1 MNQLA
6 IHNPATGALIT
17 TVDAD
22 DAASVAVK
30 AVRARA
36 AQAAW
41 GATPLAER
49 KACIERFAAAVRAEL
64 EPLAAIMTRETGKPI
79 KMSRNELNGLMGR
92 IDFFL
97 SAVDASVATET
108 VFVDGGMTEQIQHLF
123 AHVFQLETQI
133 EEHLRGH
140 ALLLAKQTQENVL
153 CANVVMIEIARLLHR
168 ILNHLFGARCLRK
181 LAHGYHVGPAL
192 HEFFDFHANLPQVD
206 VKVFKNVGRHAA
218 ALFDQS
224 QEHVLGADVFMV
236 KALGLLIGQLHDF
249 ASTVSKTL
257 IHRVIP

>member
-30 AVRARA
+30 AGRAHA

-41 GATPLAER
+41 AATPLAAR

-64 EPLAAIMTRETGKPI
+64 ETLAAIMTRETGKPI

-97 SAVDASVATET
+97 GAVDASVATET
-108 VFVDGGMTEQIQHLF
+108 VFADGGMTEQIQHTPLGVV
-123 AHVFQLETQI
+123 ANISAWNYPLV
-133 EEHLRGH
+133 RGRQRVC
-140 ALLLAKQTQENVL
+140 ASATGWQCRAVQTV
-153 CANVVMIEIARLLHR
+153 
-168 ILNHLFGARCLRK
+168 
-181 LAHGYHVGPAL
+181 
-192 HEFFDFHANLPQVD
+192 
-206 VKVFKNVGRHAA
+206 
-218 ALFDQS
+218 
-224 QEHVLGADVFMV
+224 
-236 KALGLLIGQLHDF
+236 
-249 ASTVSKTL
+249 
-257 IHRVIP
+257 